1 MNDNFPYRARALFAF
16 EEIDGVDVCFFGM
29 HVQEYGSEC
38 PAPNTRRVYIAYL
51 DSVNFFKPRHFRT
64 SVYHEILLGYL
75 DYMKKL
81 GYTLAHIW
89 ACPPSEGDDYI
100 FHCHPPVRS
109 SLKKLNLFWHYFFSV
124 QDQKIP
130 KPKRLQDWYKRMLD
144 KGIIER
150 IVLDYKDIY
159 KQAMED
165 NLQSPA
171 ELPYFEGD
179 FWPNVLEDNIRELE
193 QVIFIFEISLD
204 FFLNFLW
211 I

>member
-1 MNDNFPYRARALFAF
+1 MIFNRYVDQQEMNDNFPYRARALFAF

-109 SLKKLNLFWHYFFSV
+109 LERLQKLNLFWHYFFLFRTKKSPS
-124 QDQKIP
+124 QSAFKIGT
-130 KPKRLQDWYKRMLD
+130 
-144 KGIIER
+144 KGCWTR
-150 IVLDYKDIY
+150 
-159 KQAMED
+159 ASS
-165 NLQSPA
+165 NAS
-171 ELPYFEGD
+171 F
-179 FWPNVLEDNIRELE
+179 
-193 QVIFIFEISLD
+193 
-204 FFLNFLW
+204 
-211 I
+211 